1 MKAGPTSGDPGPL
14 AGFVIG
20 VTADRRSDEQIE
32 LLTRK
37 GASVVHGPT
46 IRTHPLG
53 AESDLADAT
62 RAIIERPPDITLL
75 STGIGVRGW
84 FEAAESLDL
93 GEALLDSLRH
103 GEIFARGK
111 KAHGAAVTAGL
122 ALGWQTPNG
131 TSAELVDELTRRG
144 PVGVRVA
151 VQLDGADGAPLADA
165 VRALG
170 ADVVP
175 VPVYRWTMPD
185 DAVPAHKLLGAIV
198 DRRVEAVTFTARP
211 QIENLVELADAA
223 GEHDALVHAFQDD
236 VLPVCVGPVCGQ
248 AAIDAGF
255 AKPLVPDRFRLGSM
269 VRLLAA
275 TFADR
280 AMDVELAGVPV
291 RIQGSVVVVSG
302 EIVQLSDRE
311 AGLLHALAAR
321 FGSVVSK
328 PQLLERVW
336 NDSESDDH
344 VVEVTVA
351 RLRGRLG
358 DAGRGLETVVRRGY
372 RLSAA

>member
-1 MKAGPTSGDPGPL
+1 MKAGPSPDRVGPL
-14 AGFVIG
+14 TGFVIG

-62 RAIIERPPDITLL
+62 RAVIADPPDVTLL

-93 GEALLDSLRH
+93 GEDLLDALRP
-103 GEIFARGK
+103 GQIFARGK

-131 TSAELVDELTRRG
+131 TSAELVDELARRG
-144 PVGVRVA
+144 AQGLRVA
-151 VQLDGADGAPLADA
+151 VQLDGAEGAPLADA
-165 VRALG
+165 VRSLG
-170 ADVVP
+170 ATVIP

-185 DAVPAHKLLGAIV
+185 DAVPAHRLLTAIV
-198 DRRVEAVTFTARP
+198 DRRVHAVTFTARP

-223 GEHDALVHAFQDD
+223 GVQDELIDAFRRD
-236 VLPVCVGPVCGQ
+236 VVPVCVGPVCAV
-248 AAIDAGF
+248 AATDAGF
-255 AKPLVPDRFRLGSM
+255 APPLVPDRYRLGSM
-269 VRLLAA
+269 VLMVASA
-275 TFADR
+275 FEQR
-280 AMDVELAGVPV
+280 ARDVELGGVAV
-291 RIQGSVVVVSG
+291 RIQGTVVVVDG
-302 EIVQLSDRE
+302 AAVQLSDRE
-311 AGLLHALAAR
+311 ADLLHALAAR

-328 PQLLERVW
+328 PQLLQRVW
-336 NDSESDDH
+336 NGTESDEH

-358 DAGRGLETVVRRGY
+358 AAGRGLETVVRRGY

>member
-1 MKAGPTSGDPGPL
+1 MSLGPL

-37 GASVVHGPT
+37 GATVVHGPT
-46 IRTHPLG
+46 IRTHPL
-53 AESDLADAT
+53 AHESGLEDAT
-62 RAIIERPPDITLL
+62 RAVIDQPPDVTLL

-93 GEALLDSLRH
+93 AEGLLDALRQ
-103 GEIFARGK
+103 GDIFARGK

-131 TSAELVDELTRRG
+131 TSAELVEELARRG
-144 PVGVRVA
+144 PRGLRVA

-170 ADVVP
+170 ATVVP

-185 DAVPAHKLLGAIV
+185 DAVPAHRLLAAV
-198 DRRVEAVTFTARP
+198 VERRVDAVTFTARP
-211 QIENLVELADAA
+211 QIENLCELADAA
-223 GEHDALVHAFQDD
+223 GQLDQLVSAFGER
-236 VLPVCVGPVCGQ
+236 VLAVCVGPVCAQ
-248 AAIDAGF
+248 AAVAAGF
-255 AKPLVPDRFRLGSM
+255 GRPLIPARYRLGSM
-269 VRLLAA
+269 VLALA
-275 TFADR
+275 DAFRDR
-280 AMDVELAGVPV
+280 AMDIELAGVPV
-291 RIQGSVVVVSG
+291 RIQGQAVVLGDEVIRLT
-302 EIVQLSDRE
+302 ERE
-311 AGLLHALAAR
+311 SELLHALTAR
-321 FGSVVSK
+321 FGAVVSK

-336 NDSESDDH
+336 NGTESDEH

-351 RLRGRLG
+351 RLRARLG
-358 DAGRGLETVVRRGY
+358 EAGRGLETVVRRGY